1 MGFLGLQVS
10 KEPSAPT
17 DAEPDAASD
26 CDACVFTFDV
36 GEEAAAAAATATAAG
51 ADDAALV
58 NETPSRNSSKVVL
71 YRPLTPKR
79 FSFRIYALNSKTAR
93 SSLFTPRS
101 IKM

>member
-1 MGFLGLQVS
+1 MVFLGLQVS

-36 GEEAAAAAATATAAG
+36 GEEAAAAAAATATG
-51 ADDAALV
+51 ADDAAPV

-71 YRPLTPKR
+71 YRPLTPER

>member
-36 GEEAAAAAATATAAG
+36 GEEAAAAAATATG
-51 ADDAALV
+51 ADDAAPV

-71 YRPLTPKR
+71 YRPLTPER